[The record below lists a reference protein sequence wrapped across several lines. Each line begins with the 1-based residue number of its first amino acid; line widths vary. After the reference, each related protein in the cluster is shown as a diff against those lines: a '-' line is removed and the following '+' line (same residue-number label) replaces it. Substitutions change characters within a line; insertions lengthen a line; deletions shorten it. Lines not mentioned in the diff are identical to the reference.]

1 MENKRTGNIDSEE
14 LWKDFRSSQPLEKN
28 LTCWV
33 CREMLK
39 IELMELSCPA
49 TGTVDVIRID
59 FCPKCGKR
67 LR

>member
-1 MENKRTGNIDSEE
+1 MEKKKVNNIESED
-14 LWKDFRSSQPLEKN
+14 LWKEFRATQPLEKKVS
-28 LTCWV
+28 CWV

-39 IELMELSCPA
+39 IELLELTCP
-49 TGTVDVIRID
+49 TSGTTDVIRID